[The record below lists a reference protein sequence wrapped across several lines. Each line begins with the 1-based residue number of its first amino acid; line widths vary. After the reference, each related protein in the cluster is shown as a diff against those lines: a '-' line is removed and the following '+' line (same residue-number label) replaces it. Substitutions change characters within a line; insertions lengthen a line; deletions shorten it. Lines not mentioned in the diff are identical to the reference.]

1 MENRLNVGITHGD
14 VNGIS
19 YELIIKLLAENRI
32 CELCVP
38 ILYGS
43 PKVAAYY
50 RKVLNIENFSLNT
63 IREPGEANG
72 KRSNIINCVDDNV
85 KVDLGKETPESDQAT
100 MIALKYALDP
110 VSYTHLDVYKR
121 QLPLLLRWLT
131 AGVSLPRMFVGPVGF
146 VPFRLD
152 FL

>member
-85 KVDLGKETPESDQAT
+85 KVCL
-100 MIALKYALDP
+100 L
-110 VSYTHLDVYKR
+110 YTSAFS
-121 QLPLLLRWLT
+121 
-131 AGVSLPRMFVGPVGF
+131 AGVRSGF
-146 VPFRLD
+146 FSSSVYCATNAF
-152 FL
+152 FAS